1 MRLAAVLFCLALAG
15 CGAVYTSPNVSR
27 GVSGQDGTRVRV
39 VPITAETVL
48 AANRAP
54 YRPRQLPAAFDRVAQ
69 APGMGRIET
78 PPAPVLDPEQ
88 RPSRLDLRAP
98 PQIPDRPYRIGVGD
112 VLVLATPPA
121 AADSVA
127 QLTGLLAAQNR
138 RQGYTVQDDG
148 AIAVP
153 DVGRVQVAGMSLE
166 EAEARIF
173 QALVEN
179 QITPS
184 FSVEIAEFNS
194 QSIAVGGAVGQPRP
208 IPITLTPLTLDR
220 ALAAAGGL
228 AATEDQ
234 AAAIRI
240 YRNGDLYQ
248 IPVRDYLARSE
259 LQNVRLLD
267 GDSVF
272 VDIGYD
278 LDRAEAFFEQQI
290 RLAEFRQRSR
300 REALD
305 TLKAEMDLRRG
316 RLAEARENFDARI
329 EFGAEPRDYAY
340 VTGEVVRRR
349 RVALPFEQPAN
360 LSDVLF
366 DEGGIPT
373 RTGNVGQIYVLR
385 SERDPESLGAIT
397 AWHLDAGN
405 AAAFVLATRF
415 ELRPDD
421 VIFVAEQP
429 ITKWNRVIQQFVP
442 SLLNVG
448 VAAANVSN
456 G

>member
-1 MRLAAVLFCLALAG
+1 
-15 CGAVYTSPNVSR
+15 
-27 GVSGQDGTRVRV
+27 VRV
-39 VPITAETVL
+39 VPITAESVL

-54 YRPRQLPAAFDRVAQ
+54 YRPRQLPDAFDRVAQ
-69 APGMGRIET
+69 DPGMGRVET
-78 PPAPVLDPEQ
+78 PPAPVLSPEE
-88 RPSRLDLRAP
+88 RPTRRELRVP

-112 VLVLATPPA
+112 VLVLATPPVA
-121 AADSVA
+121 TDSVA

-179 QITPS
+179 QITPT
-184 FSVEIAEFNS
+184 FSVEVAEFNS
-194 QSIAVGGAVGQPRP
+194 QSVAVGGAVRGPRV

-228 AATEDQ
+228 EATEAE

-248 IPVRDYLARSE
+248 IPLRDYFSRTE
-259 LQNVRLLD
+259 LQNVQLLD

-272 VDIGYD
+272 VDVGYD
-278 LDRAEAFFEQQI
+278 LERAEAFFEQQI
-290 RLAEFRQRSR
+290 RLSEFRQRSR
-300 REALD
+300 REALE

-329 EFGAEPRDYAY
+329 EFGAEARDYVY
-340 VTGEVVRRR
+340 VTGEVTRRR
-349 RVALPFEQPAN
+349 RVALPFERAAN

-373 RTGNVGQIYVLR
+373 RTGNVGQIYILR
-385 SERDPESLGAIT
+385 GETETDALGAIT

-415 ELRPDD
+415 EMRPDD

-429 ITKWNRVIQQFVP
+429 ITRWNRVIQQFVP